1 MSSAFDRIS
10 SNFYRLYNLFS
21 NILNTY
27 AINQIWSN
35 VSNQGNRCIV
45 LKVKLYYKTL
55 QFLKSSCQFPLSFL
69 FD

>member
-21 NILNTY
+21 NTLNTY

-45 LKVKLYYKTL
+45 LKVKLNYKTL
-55 QFLKSSCQFPLSFL
+55 QFLKSSCQFPSSFL